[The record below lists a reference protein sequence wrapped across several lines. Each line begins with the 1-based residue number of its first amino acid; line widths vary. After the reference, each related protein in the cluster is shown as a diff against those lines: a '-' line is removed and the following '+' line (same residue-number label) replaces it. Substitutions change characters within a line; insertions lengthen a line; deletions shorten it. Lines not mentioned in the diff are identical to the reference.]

1 MCASSGNIIGLGP
14 PPPIYGELYKAIR
27 ETNLRRNGKHKMHVL
42 CGDPYINW
50 DNVKTQDDLGPF
62 LRHRDQWYAQ
72 VVKDE
77 VLAKHHRAFL
87 IAGSHHF
94 LSEQGKG
101 YIEPELLGNQHG
113 TLSRAIFPCI

>member
-77 VLAKHHRAFL
+77 VLAKHHHAFL
-87 IAGSHHF
+87 IAGSNHF
-94 LSEQGKG
+94 LREQGKG